1 MAKNSLRRFLT
12 VLVALVLIAGF
23 MLVDSNAQKRRR
35 RRRAPSAPRITNP
48 AIYQPSPTENSSGD
62 TSTDPNTTGV
72 QPTRPTEEQD
82 PAEMKKTIRTLS
94 TQVDK
99 LSDKLNQMEEGQR
112 SLVDLERLSR
122 AEARSTALRAEL
134 RDVQAKEAD
143 LEARA
148 EDIDYALKP
157 ENIERST
164 AGYGTTHPEELRDQR
179 RKQLENEKLRV
190 RKQLDGLVGSHT
202 RLDQAIA
209 TSDAEVERL
218 RKKLDAVDEAAI
230 QNAKTKAQS
239 EGTTTSE
246 PALRPTP
253 TPTPYR

>member
-1 MAKNSLRRFLT
+1 MRRFLT
-12 VLVALVLIAGF
+12 VVVALVLIAGF

-35 RRRAPSAPRITNP
+35 RRRAPSRPRITNP

-62 TSTDPNTTGV
+62 TPNTTDPNTTGA

-164 AGYGTTHPEELRDQR
+164 AGYGTTHPEELREQR
-179 RKQLENEKLRV
+179 RKQLENERLRV
-190 RKQLDGLVGSHT
+190 RKQLDGLVSSHT

-230 QNAKTKAQS
+230 QNAKAKAQS

>member
-1 MAKNSLRRFLT
+1 MVKNSMRRFLT

-23 MLVDSNAQKRRR
+23 LLVDSNAQKRKRR
-35 RRRAPSAPRITNP
+35 RRTPSAPRITNP
-48 AIYQPSPTENSSGD
+48 AIYQPSPTDNSD
-62 TSTDPNTTGV
+62 TNNTTDLNTTV
-72 QPTRPTEEQD
+72 TQPTPTED
-82 PAEMKKTIRTLS
+82 PEEMKKTIRTLS

-99 LSDKLNQMEEGQR
+99 LSDKLTQMEEGQR

-134 RDVQAKEAD
+134 RDVQAKESD
-143 LEARA
+143 LEAKA

-164 AGYGTTHPEELRDQR
+164 AGYGTTHPEELREQR
-179 RKQLENEKLRV
+179 RKQLESEKLRV
-190 RKQLDGLVGSHT
+190 RKQLDQLVISHS

-239 EGTTTSE
+239 EGTTSE

-253 TPTPYR
+253 TPTPPR